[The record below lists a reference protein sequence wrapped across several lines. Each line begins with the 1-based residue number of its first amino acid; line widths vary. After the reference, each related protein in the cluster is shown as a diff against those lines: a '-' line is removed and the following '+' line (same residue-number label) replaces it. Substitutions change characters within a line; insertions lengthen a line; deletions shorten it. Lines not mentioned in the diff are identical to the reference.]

1 MVSRIANCDHIN
13 QGSQCCNRDIGIGCV
28 KYISE
33 IWRMYTHSILV
44 SLGNFGIVVKRAW
57 IHRTVFWEHVQPLGQ
72 YKPNDCP
79 INVIA
84 INKIARM
91 FIFLLLNLLSLFS
104 SVWFW
109 FWLVSDPFYWLFSV
123 NERHSMEKEYVKRM
137 LCYGHNGFTSI
148 CNTSVQHVQMLVYKN
163 LSIVY
168 ILLLLFFVVVYSGS
182 FWYDD

>member
-1 MVSRIANCDHIN
+1 MTIFTQIVVIHSTRKTQVHKFPPILSNIYLQLQPMTNGFENCKLWPHKSEFPMLQ
-13 QGSQCCNRDIGIGCV
+13 QGHRNRMCKI
-28 KYISE
+28 YIRNMLC
-33 IWRMYTHSILV
+33 RMYTYSILV

-104 SVWFW
+104 SVRFW

-123 NERHSMEKEYVKRM
+123 NETF
-137 LCYGHNGFTSI
+137 NGKGI
-148 CNTSVQHVQMLVYKN
+148 C
-163 LSIVY
+163 
-168 ILLLLFFVVVYSGS
+168 
-182 FWYDD
+182 